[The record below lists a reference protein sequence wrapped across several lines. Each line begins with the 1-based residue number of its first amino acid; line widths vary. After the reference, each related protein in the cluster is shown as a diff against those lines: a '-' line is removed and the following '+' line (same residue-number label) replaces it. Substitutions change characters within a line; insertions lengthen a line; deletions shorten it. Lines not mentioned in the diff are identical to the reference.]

1 VAFFEKATPKTPSF
15 AFSKIATPKTTFSK
29 KATPKTTSF
38 AFSKNMRKWLLK
50 FAKSGLNNEHI
61 H

>member
-1 VAFFEKATPKTPSF
+1 VAFSKKATPKTPSF
-15 AFSKIATPKTTFSK
+15 AFSK
-29 KATPKTTSF
+29 
-38 AFSKNMRKWLLK
+38 NRRKWLLK